1 MPSKRRPPPYLP
13 TVQVGSPWNV
23 AVFALPDTSFT
34 VVPMFSLKDQ
44 PATRPG
50 VGGGAVFE
58 TVTVTELLEVPRLP
72 AVSRARAW
80 SVCTPFDAV
89 VVSHII
95 E

>member
-13 TVQVGSPWNV
+13 RVQAGLPWTV
-23 AVFALPDTSFT
+23 AVLALPDTSFT

-44 PATRPG
+44 PPTRPG
-50 VGGGAVFE
+50 VGGGALFE

-80 SVCTPFDAV
+80 RVCTPFGTV
-89 VVSHII
+89 VVSHVI